1 MKDLKP
7 YINAYISNWD
17 YINNL
22 EDYKWEAIKHFQNT
36 FHVEGSITSRTIQG
50 LSKHVNLLDSQ
61 TYYPL
66 GMLIE
71 VSKEK
76 QDVTDKL
83 LTNLFDET
91 IPLKERAIAYMS
103 GFDKLVKTMADESH
117 SDWKGRDNLQS
128 FQDIHA
134 VSVYLALHYPKTH
147 YIYKF
152 SIFQTFASMVEYKRK
167 ETGKVDRFIEFYS
180 LCEEVKKEL
189 LKEKEFIAEYNKWM
203 LSHSYTDENYNLLTQ
218 DFIYA
223 VARYFNN
230 NTYTK
235 SDKKKPIAS
244 NSPKVIE
251 ASQFSHVNESFSGEF
266 KAVKGVDYAKKDEI
280 FRGIGLLGEEWAVTY
295 EKERLSKLGISHSV
309 IHTSIE
315 EGDGKGYDIES
326 VEDDGI
332 TPRYIEVKTTTGG
345 VGQPFYFTSNELFYS
360 ELNKEHYYVYRIY
373 NFKSATKQADLLMI
387 HGSLKELNGKPVSYK
402 VSLKE

>member
-103 GFDKLVKTMADESH
+103 GFDKLVKTMADEGH

-134 VSVYLALHYPKTH
+134 VSVYLALHYPKAH

-180 LCEEVKKEL
+180 LCEEVK
-189 LKEKEFIAEYNKWM
+189 
-203 LSHSYTDENYNLLTQ
+203 
-218 DFIYA
+218 
-223 VARYFNN
+223 
-230 NTYTK
+230 
-235 SDKKKPIAS
+235 
-244 NSPKVIE
+244 
-251 ASQFSHVNESFSGEF
+251 
-266 KAVKGVDYAKKDEI
+266 
-280 FRGIGLLGEEWAVTY
+280 
-295 EKERLSKLGISHSV
+295 
-309 IHTSIE
+309 
-315 EGDGKGYDIES
+315 
-326 VEDDGI
+326 
-332 TPRYIEVKTTTGG
+332 
-345 VGQPFYFTSNELFYS
+345 
-360 ELNKEHYYVYRIY
+360 
-373 NFKSATKQADLLMI
+373 
-387 HGSLKELNGKPVSYK
+387 
-402 VSLKE
+402 